1 MTKWIFNFL
10 HDLLIIAVMMSI
22 LFLGVLFV

>member
-22 LFLGVLFV
+22 FFVGVLLV